1 MKDLE
6 KEAVKE
12 AYIETMKRMYGDVVD
27 EVFSVSA
34 IEGNWGR
41 VVANF
46 HNILNNLD
54 MLAKIGAF
62 KDKKYGK
69 RFRKIQSD
77 VEKLSDDLDKDFG
90 EEEQSAYR

>member
-1 MKDLE
+1 MYNLE
-6 KEAVKE
+6 REVIKE
-12 AYIETMKRMYGDVVD
+12 AYEETMKKIYGDAVD
-27 EVFSVSA
+27 EVFTVSA

-46 HNILNNLD
+46 HNILNNFD
-54 MLAKIGAF
+54 MLAKIGAH

-77 VEKLSDDLDKDFG
+77 IEKLGNDSEKFKVI
-90 EEEQSAYR
+90 

>member
-1 MKDLE
+1 MYNLE
-6 KEAVKE
+6 REVIKE
-12 AYIETMKRMYGDVVD
+12 AYEETMKKIYGDAVD
-27 EVFSVSA
+27 EVFTVSA

-46 HNILNNLD
+46 HNILNNFD
-54 MLAKIGAF
+54 MLAKIGAH

-77 VEKLSDDLDKDFG
+77 IEKLSDDLDKDFG